1 MGLGNEC
8 FHGNFFFF
16 DMQLFVLLINC
27 FIHLNVS
34 IDAKFSSYQ
43 HLS

>member
-8 FHGNFFFF
+8 FHGFF

>member
-8 FHGNFFFF
+8 FHGNFFF